1 LSRRGC
7 SGHGGIGGEG
17 SELDTAHT
25 WTISG
30 DLHFDVTSVTPRGAP
45 RVTDE
50 VVWGTCRISSV
61 SDSGNGVVEAGTA
74 SASIVQDT
82 TAVVLEDGRGG
93 IDSNGDDILG
103 DGGLEGRLT
112 LLSDGTVGGNIHQ
125 ATVGKGG
132 ITSWDVSSARD
143 VWIVGIGGLV
153 VRLQVVEH
161 VWLISTVATL
171 VSE

>member
-1 LSRRGC
+1 M
-7 SGHGGIGGEG
+7 
-17 SELDTAHT
+17 
-25 WTISG
+25 
-30 DLHFDVTSVTPRGAP
+30 
-45 RVTDE
+45 
-50 VVWGTCRISSV
+50 
-61 SDSGNGVVEAGTA
+61 VEAGTA
-74 SASIVQDT
+74 STSIVQDT
-82 TAVVLEDGRGG
+82 TVVVLEDTRGG

-112 LLSDGTVGGNIHQ
+112 LLSDLTVSGNIHL
-125 ATVGKGG
+125 ATVGNGG
-132 ITSWDVSSARD
+132 IASWDVSSARD

>member
-1 LSRRGC
+1 M
-7 SGHGGIGGEG
+7 
-17 SELDTAHT
+17 
-25 WTISG
+25 
-30 DLHFDVTSVTPRGAP
+30 V
-45 RVTDE
+45 E
-50 VVWGTCRISSV
+50 V
-61 SDSGNGVVEAGTA
+61 GTA
-74 SASIVQDT
+74 STSIVQDT
-82 TAVVLEDGRGG
+82 TVVVLEDTRGG

-112 LLSDGTVGGNIHQ
+112 LLSDLTVGGNIHL
-125 ATVGKGG
+125 ATVGNGG